1 MFYKFLINYIR
12 LIMFK
17 KILNSV
23 LSKTAKGQVKGKN
36 LKTMNFLT
44 YALEFAATYLLD
56 KKKKGK

>member
-1 MFYKFLINYIR
+1 
-12 LIMFK
+12 MFK